1 MIVYDGGGGASSRPE
16 SGSLGFRSV
25 CTPAA
30 AAAAA
35 AGIACA
41 VGRVWVGRR
50 CAGDAGGDILGR

>member
-1 MIVYDGGGGASSRPE
+1 MIIYDGGGGASSRPE

-30 AAAAA
+30 AV

-41 VGRVWVGRR
+41 VGRVWVGER